1 MNRFIIHEGLPYL
14 YADGKTYAVRWDDNG
29 FTVGA
34 EVDLTSAPNETFEQ
48 DWPEISILAKCETLD
63 SMGVGGEAETEVT
76 DAETEETEAEG
87 FEKMTVAELKE
98 FAAENGIELKS
109 KVKADI
115 IDELKA
121 AL

>member
-14 YADGKTYAVRWDDNG
+14 YADDKTYAVRWDNNG

-34 EVDLTSAPNETFEQ
+34 EVDLTSAPDETFEQ

-63 SMGVGGEAETEVT
+63 SIGVDGEAETE
-76 DAETEETEAEG
+76 EAAG
-87 FEKMTVAELKE
+87 VDLEKMTVAELKE
-98 FAAENGIELKS
+98 FSVGKGISLKGEKKAEIVKEIES
-109 KVKADI
+109 
-115 IDELKA
+115 